1 MIKERLSGNEAI
13 AYAMKQINPDVVPAF
28 PITPSTEIPQNFANF
43 VANGEVDTNFI
54 TVESEHS
61 AMSAAIGSA
70 LSGARTMTATSA
82 NGLAYMW
89 EMLHIASSMRA
100 PIVMAVVNRAISGP
114 LNIHN
119 DHTDSMGAKDLGWM
133 QMYSETNQ
141 EAYDNFIMATKITTQ
156 VGLPIMVCQDGFI
169 TSHSVENIEL
179 LDDETVKNFVGEYKY
194 DTNILEKPITVGTL
208 DLPDFLME
216 HKKQQD
222 DAMQY
227 SVEVFKRVFQEFEQI
242 TGKNYDFVERYYL
255 EDAEKVIVAINSTT
269 GTIKSLINKL
279 RANGEKVGLL
289 KIRVFRPFVGSLI
302 AKELQFAKAVAILDK
317 STSIN
322 NAGSSIYTDITSSMY
337 TENIHIPII
346 NYIYGIGG
354 RDVKEDDIQ
363 KVFDDLE
370 SIKEMEKVENPYRY
384 LGLRGE

>member
-1 MIKERLSGNEAI
+1 MIKERLSGNEAV

-28 PITPSTEIPQNFANF
+28 PITPSTEIPQNFAQY
-43 VANGEVDTNFI
+43 VADGVVDTNFI

-61 AMSAAIGSA
+61 AMSAAIGAS

-100 PIVMAVVNRAISGP
+100 PIVMAAVNRAISGP

-119 DHTDSMGAKDLGWM
+119 DHSDTMGAKDLGWI
-133 QMYSETNQ
+133 QVYSESNQ
-141 EAYDNFIMATKITTQ
+141 EAYDQFIMASKITTE
-156 VGLPIMVCQDGFI
+156 VGLPIMVAQDGFI
-169 TSHSVENIEL
+169 TSHSVENIDL
-179 LDDETVKNFVGEYKY
+179 LEDDVVKNFVGEYNY
-194 DTNILEKPITVGTL
+194 DTNLLNKPTTVGTL

-222 DAMQY
+222 VAMQGA
-227 SVEVFKRVFQEFEQI
+227 VEVFERTFKEFEEI
-242 TGKNYDFVERYYL
+242 SGRKYDFFEEYYL
-255 EDAEKVIVAINSTT
+255 DDAEKVIVVLSSTA
-269 GTIKSLINKL
+269 GTAKSLINKL
-279 RANGEKVGLL
+279 REKGEKVGLL
-289 KIRVFRPFVGSLI
+289 KIRVFRPFVGQKL
-302 AKELQFAKAVAILDK
+302 ADALKNAKAVAVLDK

-322 NAGSSIYTDITSSMY
+322 NAGSSVYTDLTSSMY
-337 TENIHIPII
+337 TENIHVPMV
-346 NYIYGIGG
+346 NYVFGIGG
-354 RDVKEDDIQ
+354 RDVKEEDLQ

-370 SIKEMEKVENPYRY
+370 EIKDSGKVENPYRY